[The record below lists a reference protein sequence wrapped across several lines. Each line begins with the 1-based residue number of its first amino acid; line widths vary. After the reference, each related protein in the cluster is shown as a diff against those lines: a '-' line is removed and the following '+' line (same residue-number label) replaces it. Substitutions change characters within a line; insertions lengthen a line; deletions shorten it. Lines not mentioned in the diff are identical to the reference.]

1 MQIKV
6 SIPFPLT
13 TTYHCLSFLFS
24 HFLSLNT
31 DKNNWPPTHVLW
43 SYQYMETKKKRGG
56 GGEETRELIKWPDV
70 PLLEGKIL
78 DIPERTHTQIPTHTY
93 MLVSMSRGWQVDFHN
108 DWSRWCSVIYLSCWT
123 GNPSVSVMF
132 LAAPAFLSLV
142 RSLTGLFFLCSSW
155 GLLTS
160 RTRFTPGPG
169 VVFADMLGCNTS
181 SRFRWTYNKADF
193 WKSRLGILRNFHLKR
208 P

>member
-1 MQIKV
+1 MCHVLLLIACRPINLLCLTCQMQIKV

-78 DIPERTHTQIPTHTY
+78 DIPECAHTQIPTHTY

-142 RSLTGLFFLCSSW
+142 RSLTGLFFFMFILGFVNIQNTVYTWSW
-155 GLLTS
+155 CCFCRHVG
-160 RTRFTPGPG
+160 
-169 VVFADMLGCNTS
+169 M
-181 SRFRWTYNKADF
+181 
-193 WKSRLGILRNFHLKR
+193 
-208 P
+208 